1 MMVDNVVAG
10 DVGVRRGRL
19 EGAVVAPGDAAWD
32 EARQAWNLHVDQRPA
47 LVAVPRG
54 ATDVAAIV
62 DFAREHGLRV
72 APQGTGHNASAIAT
86 LERTILVKTHEMRSV
101 EIDAERRRARVGAGV
116 LWAEVTGPAS
126 GLGLAPLAGS
136 SPDVGVVGYTLGGGL
151 SWLSRRHGVAA
162 NSVLAIELVTAD
174 GRLVRCD
181 RDHEPELFWALR
193 GGGGS
198 FGVVTAIE
206 FVLYPAPQ
214 VYAGALLWPWE
225 RAAEG
230 LRGDAEGV
238 RGAVGWARPPP
249 DAISTSA
256 RILQVPPLPDIPE
269 PVRGRQ
275 FVAIDGAFLGSPEAG
290 AEVLAPLR
298 ALDPEIDMFAPIPAA
313 ALSHIHMDPEHPVP
327 AIGDGMVL
335 DELTPA
341 AIDALVAVAG
351 PGSGSP
357 LLAVELRQLGGAIG
371 VPPAEH
377 GALAKIGGA
386 FAFFAV
392 GMAMTPEMGDA
403 VGAHVDRVMGAMD
416 PWGGGRRYLNFTER
430 SADARAFFPEGTL
443 RRLQAVKRDVDPGDV
458 FVSNHPVPLADW
470 PGRRGSSRAPAG
482 LRGPSSFRPRAV
494 LCRGARGRRHRG
506 GRVDRPREA
515 HV

>member
-1 MMVDNVVAG
+1 MLMDNVVAV
-10 DVGVRRGRL
+10 DVDVLRDRI
-19 EGAVVAPGDAAWD
+19 EGTVVAPGDAAWD

-47 LVAVPRG
+47 LVAVPQN
-54 ATDVAAIV
+54 AADVVAIV
-62 DFAREHGLRV
+62 DFAREQGLRV

-116 LWAEVTGPAS
+116 IWAEVTGPAS
-126 GLGLAPLAGS
+126 ELGLAPLAGS

-151 SWLSRRHGVAA
+151 SWLSRRHGLAA

-225 RAAEG
+225 RAAEV
-230 LRGDAEGV
+230 LRAYVEWC
-238 RGAVGWARPPP
+238 RTAP

-290 AEVLAPLR
+290 AEVLASLR
-298 ALDPEIDMFAPIPAA
+298 ALEPEIDMFAPIPAA
-313 ALSHIHMDPEHPVP
+313 ALSHIHMDPEQPVP

-341 AIDALVAVAG
+341 AIDALVAAAG

-357 LLAVELRQLGGAIG
+357 LLSVELRQLGGAIG

-392 GMAMTPEMGDA
+392 GMAMTPEMGEA
-403 VGAHVDRVMGAMD
+403 VSAHVEHVIETMD
-416 PWGGGRRYLNFTER
+416 PWDAGRRYLNFTER
-430 SADARAFFPEGTL
+430 SADASAFFPEGTL
-443 RRLQAVKRDVDPGDV
+443 RRLQAVKRDADPGDL
-458 FVSNHPVPLADW
+458 FVSNHPVRVAD
-470 PGRRGSSRAPAG
+470 
-482 LRGPSSFRPRAV
+482 
-494 LCRGARGRRHRG
+494 
-506 GRVDRPREA
+506 
-515 HV
+515 